1 MSNQLEESLKAY
13 SAVCEMLTFPHLSLQ
28 MERQLN
34 NLKRLL
40 ELEISALQSA
50 ANEEDGEDGDGAAA

>member
-1 MSNQLEESLKAY
+1 
-13 SAVCEMLTFPHLSLQ
+13 MLTFPHLSLQ